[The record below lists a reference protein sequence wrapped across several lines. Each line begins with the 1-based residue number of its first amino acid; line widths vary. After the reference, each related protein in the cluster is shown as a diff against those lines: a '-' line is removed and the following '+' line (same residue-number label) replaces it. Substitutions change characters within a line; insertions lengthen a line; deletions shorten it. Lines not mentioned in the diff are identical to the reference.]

1 MDVLFLTSLIQLLWL
16 PNITMYPIHTID
28 ENVKDNKERQDC
40 TPLNN

>member
-1 MDVLFLTSLIQLLWL
+1 MDVLFLTSLIQLVRL
-16 PNITMYPIHTID
+16 PNSNN